1 MTSGSPVK
9 YEIEHIWANHPRRY
23 SKEFE
28 HTADFADHRNLV
40 GDLLLLPK
48 KFNASYGDMT
58 YEKKLPHYNVQNL
71 LARSLDKQCYQNNPG
86 FRQFVDRTG
95 LPFRSYDAFTAEAI
109 LDRGK
114 LYAQIAQ
121 HIWNPDDLLVDETP
135 CPS

>member
-1 MTSGSPVK
+1 
-9 YEIEHIWANHPRRY
+9 
-23 SKEFE
+23 
-28 HTADFADHRNLV
+28 
-40 GDLLLLPK
+40 
-48 KFNASYGDMT
+48 MT

-121 HIWNPDDLLVDETP
+121 HIWNPDDLLVDEAP